1 MLGREHSAAAFRT
14 TAFESNTS
22 AIPCRLPE
30 IAAAWQNVAM
40 PDLPTMGQLEIIR
53 PDYPRG
59 PFQIAV
65 IDFDGTLS
73 LLRANWQGIMIPMMV
88 EILAA
93 TSSGE
98 SRDQLRSVVEEF
110 VTRLT
115 GEPTIVQMQA
125 LANEIASRGQSPL
138 DPLEYLAQYHA
149 ELLKQTAQRIAAIQS
164 GKATADEMMVPGS
177 RQFLEQ
183 LRERGMLLV
192 MASGTELADVQRE
205 AGILGLDGFFEGRIH
220 GPVHN
225 DPHFSKQRVIEQLV
239 LDNRTTGSRVVAF
252 GDGPAEI
259 LAVRTV
265 GGLAI
270 GVASDEIERSGRIN
284 PLKHEHLIRA
294 GADII
299 IPDFQN
305 TSDLLRILFSA
316 S

>member
-1 MLGREHSAAAFRT
+1 
-14 TAFESNTS
+14 
-22 AIPCRLPE
+22 
-30 IAAAWQNVAM
+30 M
-40 PDLPTMGQLEIIR
+40 PDLPTTGHLEIIR
-53 PDYPRG
+53 PDHPRG

-73 LLRANWQGIMIPMMV
+73 LLRANWQGIMIPMMI

-93 TSSGE
+93 TGSGE
-98 SRDQLRSVVEEF
+98 SRDQLRLVVEEF

-115 GEPTIVQMQA
+115 GEPTILQMQA
-125 LANEIASRGQSPL
+125 LANEVASRGQSPR
-138 DPLEYLAQYHA
+138 DPLEDLAQYHG
-149 ELLKQTAQRIAAIQS
+149 ELLKQTAQRIAAVQAGQTS
-164 GKATADEMMVPGS
+164 ADEMMVPGA

-183 LRERGMLLV
+183 LRTVGTLLV
-192 MASGTELADVQRE
+192 LASGTELADVQRE
-205 AGILGLDGFFEGRIH
+205 AGILGLEPLFGGRVY

-225 DPHFSKQRVIEQLV
+225 NPQFSKQRVIEQLI
-239 LDNRTTGSRVVAF
+239 LDHQTSGARVVAF

-259 LAVRTV
+259 VAIKAV

-270 GVASDEIERSGRIN
+270 GVASDEIDRSGRIN
-284 PLKHEHLIRA
+284 PLKREHLIRA

-305 TSDLLRILFSA
+305 MSDLLRILSPH